1 VTFQLYIADAIDLM
15 RSLPD
20 ESVDLIVTDT
30 AYESLEKHRAK
41 GTTTRLKVSAG
52 SSNEWFPIFGNER
65 FAEFFAESFRVLKKD
80 AHLYFYCDPE
90 TAFIA
95 KPEGEKAGFKFW
107 KPIVWAKTKQGMAPD
122 ADDLVVEHQAIGMG
136 YHLRASY
143 EFILFFEKGKRK
155 ISDLG
160 VRDLL
165 PFPTVRNKYPTQKPV
180 ELNRVFIRL
189 SSEPGETVLDPFM
202 GSGSTGIAAVRN
214 GRHFIGG
221 DIKHAAVTDVER
233 VLRSEGA
240 DGGGDTI
247 VIPLSTER
255 PARPEPP
262 PKKTRVKKGLAAPE
276 APCEHSFMGKPRMC
290 GKCGAR
296 DEAPRNY
303 ADESLDPTHGVPIT
317 RGLNPTE
324 GYLAAIAEP
333 PSAPE
338 IECLSCGDSGVD
350 IMADGSSR
358 PCHCREAPR
367 EREREE
373 HAQQL
378 GSKPIPVGS
387 GILEVLDA
395 LGVPHHES
403 PRQMFE
409 INVSNEPLPPPPA
422 VSAIE
427 MIEAAFADVEPPQ
440 LDGLFMTGPLPGGPT
455 RHLPKPD
462 LIPPPRPATCHHGDV
477 RSACI
482 LCRAR
487 R

>member
-1 VTFQLYIADAIDLM
+1 MSLFQLYVADAIDLM

-20 ESVDLIVTDT
+20 ESIDLIVTDT

-107 KPIVWAKTKQGMAPD
+107 KPIVWAKTKQGTAPD

-221 DIKHAAVTDVER
+221 DIKHAAVADVEK
-233 VLRSEGA
+233 VLKSEGA
-240 DGGGDTI
+240 DARGDVI
-247 VIPLSTER
+247 VIPVSTER
-255 PARPEPP
+255 PVRPEPP
-262 PKKTRVKKGLAAPE
+262 PKKTRAKKVPAVEPTIFDEDDLRAPPPDE
-276 APCEHSFMGKPRMC
+276 AVPCEHSFMGKPRMC

-296 DEAPRNY
+296 DVKPPVTTDAP
-303 ADESLDPTHGVPIT
+303 LPPI
-317 RGLNPTE
+317 GAL
-324 GYLAAIAEP
+324 EP
-333 PSAPE
+333 PH
-338 IECLSCGDSGVD
+338 DY
-350 IMADGSSR
+350 DGS
-358 PCHCREAPR
+358 
-367 EREREE
+367 
-373 HAQQL
+373 
-378 GSKPIPVGS
+378 
-387 GILEVLDA
+387 LDA
-395 LGVPHHES
+395 LEPPKYRAYAFANGKMQGEVPNV
-403 PRQMFE
+403 MFD
-409 INVSNEPLPPPPA
+409 IKVSDAPLPLLPT

-427 MIEAAFADVEPPQ
+427 QLEAAFAGVDKALSFDGKPESEPQ

-462 LIPPPRPATCHHGDV
+462 LIPPPRPATCQHGDV

>member
-1 VTFQLYIADAIDLM
+1 VSSFQLYVADAIDLM

-20 ESVDLIVTDT
+20 ESIDLIVTDT

-107 KPIVWAKTKQGMAPD
+107 KPIVWAKTKQGTAPD

-180 ELNRVFIRL
+180 ELNRVFVRL

-221 DIKHAAVTDVER
+221 DIKHAAVADVEK
-233 VLRSEGA
+233 VLKSEGA
-240 DGGGDTI
+240 VSGGDTI

-255 PARPEPP
+255 PVRPEPP
-262 PKKTRVKKGLAAPE
+262 PKKTRAKK
-276 APCEHSFMGKPRMC
+276 
-290 GKCGAR
+290 
-296 DEAPRNY
+296 
-303 ADESLDPTHGVPIT
+303 ADVMP
-317 RGLNPTE
+317 
-324 GYLAAIAEP
+324 IAEVDGGDMALNAERRGH
-333 PSAPE
+333 SHDHR
-338 IECLSCGDSGVD
+338 CSCA
-350 IMADGSSR
+350 M
-358 PCHCREAPR
+358 C
-367 EREREE
+367 ERERR
-373 HAQQL
+373 
-378 GSKPIPVGS
+378 
-387 GILEVLDA
+387 
-395 LGVPHHES
+395 VP
-403 PRQMFE
+403 RAFE
-409 INVSNEPLPPPPA
+409 IKVSDAPLPPPPA
-422 VSAIE
+422 VSFIE
-427 MIEAAFADVEPPQ
+427 QLEAAFAIPADPDCSLDLLERTPPTNAPPTKTVHRFAPRPDSRYCAQCPCEEYDPIHSSSAPELQ
-440 LDGLFMTGPLPGGPT
+440 LDGQFMTGPLPGGPT
-455 RHLPKPD
+455 RHLPRPN
-462 LIPPPRPATCHHGDV
+462 LIPPPRPATCQHGDA